1 MKRLSI
7 IFILFLLS
15 KISYG
20 QFYAEGNMLAVN
32 SDFEIIKP
40 TCNFIVGAKLDVRE
54 KAVEVIWK
62 TKNDTVSGY
71 YMIYKSRDFNNLE
84 LVDRIFV
91 PKGVSISV
99 INSIEDVKP
108 DDSYNFYH
116 ILKVKEKEN
125 INLKNINIKDIAL
138 VNLPYRPNN
147 ISIKPINR
155 PFSYLISNQ

>member
-1 MKRLSI
+1 MKKLSI

-40 TCNFIVGAKLDVRE
+40 TCNFIVGAKLSIRE
-54 KAVEVIWK
+54 KAVEVVWK

-84 LVDRIFV
+84 LVEALLDSGAN
-91 PKGVSISV
+91 P
-99 INSIEDVKP
+99 NSC
-108 DDSYNFYH
+108 
-116 ILKVKEKEN
+116 
-125 INLKNINIKDIAL
+125 
-138 VNLPYRPNN
+138 
-147 ISIKPINR
+147 
-155 PFSYLISNQ
+155 SNQRIKCRVRGANITVEVFIDMPLHMASSNGNIEIINKLINKIK

>member
-1 MKRLSI
+1 M
-7 IFILFLLS
+7 
-15 KISYG
+15 
-20 QFYAEGNMLAVN
+20 
-32 SDFEIIKP
+32 
-40 TCNFIVGAKLDVRE
+40 
-54 KAVEVIWK
+54 
-62 TKNDTVSGY
+62 
-71 YMIYKSRDFNNLE
+71 
-84 LVDRIFV
+84 IFV
-91 PKGVSISV
+91 PKGVSISL